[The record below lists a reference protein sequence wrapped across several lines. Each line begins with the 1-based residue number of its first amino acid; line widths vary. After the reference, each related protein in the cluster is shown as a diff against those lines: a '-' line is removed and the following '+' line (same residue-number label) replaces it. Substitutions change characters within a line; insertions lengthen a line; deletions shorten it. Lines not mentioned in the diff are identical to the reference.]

1 MPLTPEQLAV
11 IRESTINEEAYQRVV
26 DLFDDTP
33 PPPMPKVDY
42 LFGLSPQQ
50 AKEVLAV
57 MDAIPIAISLKN
69 RQGLYVMGNQA
80 VVDMIGIKR
89 HRDLIS
95 KTDFDLMAHEL
106 AQEEFDQEQ
115 HIMETGIPI
124 LNQEV
129 HIERDGQPHYYLMIK
144 SPIYNED
151 GEIIG
156 LITIHRDISDQKQV
170 EQSLENE
177 RNLLRTIIDHIH
189 DKIYVKDRESRFVTA
204 NAETVR
210 VMLASYGV
218 TLDNLIGSTDFDY
231 MPYERSKQLFDE
243 EQTIMQTGEP
253 IINQELMT
261 PSVTKHR
268 DLWFLVSKVPIYD
281 DEGNVIGLVGINRDI
296 TSRKLASQHAVQIE
310 VEQEKSKFLTEFI
323 TESSHEFR
331 TPISII
337 RTSSYLLTHSAD
349 PAKHEHY
356 IAQITEQTE
365 RLEALINNLNLMIT
379 LDYQEHINR
388 QSIHL
393 RQYLHNLI
401 EYCAKYLKHRDITIE
416 VVDEGMDAP
425 YYGNDPL
432 LTIAL
437 SQVVHNAIRYSHDDG
452 IIKLIGKSTP
462 QEVSIQIVDYGIG
475 ISEQT
480 LPNVFKRFFREDYSR
495 STYGFG
501 LGLPIAQRI
510 IELHGGTIAIESQLD
525 VGTTVHVQLPQVD
538 SI

>member
-1 MPLTPEQLAV
+1 MPLTPEQLTV
-11 IRESTINEEAYQRVV
+11 IRECTIDGDAYQRVV

-33 PPPMPKVDY
+33 PKPKIDY
-42 LFGLSPQQ
+42 LFGFSPQQ

-69 RQGLYVMGNQA
+69 RQSLYVMGNQA
-80 VVDMIGIKR
+80 VVDMLGLKR
-89 HRDLIS
+89 HRDLIA

-115 HIMETGIPI
+115 QIMETGIPI
-124 LNQEV
+124 LNQEIY
-129 HIERDGQPHYYLMIK
+129 IERDGKAYCYLMIK

-156 LITIHRDISDQKQV
+156 LITIHRDITDQKQV
-170 EQSLENE
+170 EQSLETE

-189 DKIYVKDRESRFVTA
+189 DKIYVKDRQSRFVTV
-204 NAETVR
+204 NKETLKAMR
-210 VMLASYGV
+210 GITIDEMIGASD
-218 TLDNLIGSTDFDY
+218 LDH

-243 EQTIMQTGEP
+243 EQAMMETGDP
-253 IINQELMT
+253 ILNRELMT
-261 PSVTKHR
+261 PASITKHK

-337 RTSSYLLTHSAD
+337 RTSSYLLTHSVD
-349 PAKHEHY
+349 PTKHERY

-379 LDYQEHINR
+379 LDYQQHITR

-401 EYCAKYLKHRDITIE
+401 EYCAKYLKHRDVRIE
-416 VVDEGMDAP
+416 VVDEGMDAL
-425 YYGNDPL
+425 YYGDDPL

-437 SQVVHNAIRYSHDDG
+437 SQAVHNAIRYSHDDG

-462 QEVSIQIVDYGIG
+462 QEVSIKIVDSGIG
-475 ISEQT
+475 MSEQT
-480 LPNVFKRFFREDYSR
+480 LSNVFKRFFREDYSR

-510 IELHGGTIAIESQLD
+510 IELHGGTITIESQLD